1 MKCYTCGQEASV
13 SVKGLEMVRD
23 IRETMKFYCRTCY
36 DKERW
41 K

>member
-13 SVKGLEMVRD
+13 SV
-23 IRETMKFYCRTCY
+23 RETAMIRSREATKFYCKECY
-36 DKERW
+36 DRDRW